1 MIDRSFKT
9 CNSWNAFHNDI
20 EKIKSKLF
28 GNAYPPFL
36 INKVI
41 GKYLGH
47 RFSSNQNLL
56 KDTSDVYYFKLPY
69 FGKLS
74 HHIKNKL
81 SKLWKEFCK
90 ENFNIE
96 LTFNSFKIKYYFS
109 YKDPIPD
116 CSKSFPG
123 HKFFCGS
130 YSSSY
135 IVETVIILKLGLRK
149 ITKRIT
155 SLIFLNTYT
164 LLWLV

>member
-9 CNSWNAFHNDI
+9 CNSWNTFHNDI
-20 EKIKSKLF
+20 EKIKYKLF

-41 GKYLGH
+41 GKYLEH

-56 KDTSDVYYFKLPY
+56 KDTSDFYYFKLPY

-96 LTFNSFKIKYYFS
+96 LTFNSFKIKDYFS
-109 YKDPIPD
+109 YEDPIPD

-123 HKFFCGS
+123 HKFTCGS

-135 IVETVIILKLGLRK
+135 IVETYYCFKA
-149 ITKRIT
+149 RIEEHIKKDNK
-155 SLIFLNTYT
+155 SHIF
-164 LLWLV
+164 